1 MHPVYHR
8 LLTADT
14 EVGTIE
20 VRHHMSKKPPIV
32 IIHNEIAQDAPED
45 VLDILR
51 QSAWIAE
58 VLREEGYQVR
68 TLPFSIASIAAQ
80 APAFQQDHS
89 IIMNLVDAS
98 PHHEDLV
105 YLVPGIL
112 ASLQLPYTGC
122 SLESLFLTTDKILT
136 KRHLHAYG
144 IATPQWL
151 QPHTPTRQQQFT
163 PGSWLVKPSSDD
175 ASQGIDEKS
184 LVQATEIEQVLAEMD
199 ARQIRTGRP
208 HYAEQYIEGREFTV
222 CLYGAAD
229 NPVAMAPYEWV
240 FEGFEERNLPKMFTF
255 AAKWDDSCY
264 AFDHIVA
271 RHSFGEED
279 KPLLG
284 SLRELATSCWHACKL
299 SGYARIDFRIDQSG
313 KAWVLEANGN
323 PSFYGFFHSAAAM
336 GIPFGKVVETIVTVA
351 DTYHS

>member
-1 MHPVYHR
+1 
-8 LLTADT
+8 
-14 EVGTIE
+14 
-20 VRHHMSKKPPIV
+20 MSKKPPIV
-32 IIHNEIAQDAPED
+32 IIHNEVAPDAPED

-58 VLREEGYQVR
+58 VLREQGYKVR
-68 TLPFSIASIAAQ
+68 TLPFSIASIATQ

-98 PHHEDLV
+98 PLHEDLA

-144 IATPQWL
+144 IATPRWL
-151 QPHTPTRQQQFT
+151 QMHTPPDNQEFT
-163 PGSWLVKPSSDD
+163 AGPWLVKPSSDD
-175 ASQGIDEKS
+175 ASQGIDENS
-184 LVQATEIEQVLAEMD
+184 LVHATEIEQVLTEIES
-199 ARQIRTGRP
+199 RQKRTGRP
-208 HYAEQYIEGREFTV
+208 HFAEQFIEGREFTV

-229 NPVAMAPYEWV
+229 NPVAMAPYEWI
-240 FEGFEERNLPKMFTF
+240 FEGFEERHLPKMFTF

-264 AFDHIVA
+264 AFDHIVSKHA
-271 RHSFGEED
+271 FAEED
-279 KPLLG
+279 RPLLAT
-284 SLRELATSCWHACKL
+284 LQELATSCWHACKL
-299 SGYARIDFRIDQSG
+299 SGYARIDFRIDRSG